1 MTASHPHDIDMNNMS
16 LSAVWSTSKLT
27 VSCSKCR
34 YKSSG
39 STQRMIETI
48 TEEILLMNREFTRG
62 LHTPTTQS
70 PNFCNNAQACAVCIR
85 RKTSR
90 LDCTGGNYYPT
101 NFNCDDTNVI
111 YCLQCTHCPS
121 TYIGQTGRKLK
132 IRIKEH
138 LRAIKSN
145 KPNSSVAIHMNKHS
159 ESDFTVSV
167 LGSDEHVFKRLVI
180 ESIWIKLTGSHSGM
194 NTQCWGHYD
203 LSTLTLSTYQHF
215 QHDKAATPLIHTTLL

>member
-1 MTASHPHDIDMNNMS
+1 MNNMT
-16 LSAVWSTSKLT
+16 LSAIWSTSKLT
-27 VSCSKCR
+27 ITCSKCR

-48 TEEILLMNREFTRG
+48 IEEIMLMNRELTRG
-62 LHTPTTQS
+62 LYTPTTELQ
-70 PNFCNNAQACAVCIR
+70 NACNNAHKCTVCKR

-90 LDCTGGNYYPT
+90 LHCTGGNYYPT

-111 YCLQCTHCPS
+111 YCLQFTQCPS

-145 KPNSSVAIHMNKHS
+145 KPNSSVAIHMNKHT
-159 ESDFTVSV
+159 EPDFTVSV
-167 LGSDEHVFKRLVI
+167 LGTDENVFKRLVI
-180 ESIWIKLTGSHSGM
+180 ESIWIQLMGSHSEM
-194 NTQCWGHYD
+194 NTHCWGHYD

-215 QHDKAATPLIHTTLL
+215 QHDKAATPMIHTTLL